1 MRLSKK
7 MFSFEIKIVSN
18 VQGVFPKVFSKISAF
33 VFLDKK
39 QLKKSV
45 YLAEKT
51 LHFVKN
57 FALVQEVFLKL
68 YLNSELLFFFRQKQL
83 LKVVFTMRK
92 KRYILSKFS
101 P

>member
-18 VQGVFPKVFSKISAF
+18 VKGVFPKVFSKISAF

-45 YLAEKT
+45 YLAEKM
-51 LHFVKN
+51 LHFDKIVAMAAQRVK
-57 FALVQEVFLKL
+57 L
-68 YLNSELLFFFRQKQL
+68 R
-83 LKVVFTMRK
+83 
-92 KRYILSKFS
+92 
-101 P
+101 